1 MCYKS
6 KTWMEVLKKS
16 KEMFDS
22 KGIKISNKHD
32 KEVVLIEIMDN
43 SDMCEYAIKN
53 VMYFLHNDWNLTIIH
68 GNKNEECFKNITK
81 DIGDV
86 KLINL
91 GIDSFNPFPKSYNK
105 FMTSRYFLNLI
116 ESDIFLV
123 TQIDVLLFKAIP
135 EKFLK
140 YSYIGAPWQNEI
152 DFNLPCGNGGFSLRN
167 KNDMLCVVKYLEDK
181 KIDPIYNEDIVYG
194 LICRLLKL
202 NLAPKVEASFFSSEQ
217 IFNKHS
223 CAVHKPT
230 FSENKLSEYIE
241 CMNW

>member
-1 MCYKS
+1 
-6 KTWMEVLKKS
+6 MEILKKS

-22 KGIKISNKHD
+22 KEIKISNKHD

-43 SDMCEYAIKN
+43 SDMCEYVIKN

-68 GNKNEECFKNITK
+68 GNKNKECFRNITK
-81 DIGDV
+81 NIGDV

-91 GIDSFNPFPKSYNK
+91 GIDSFTPFPKSYNK
-105 FMTSRYFLNLI
+105 FMTSKDFLNLI

-123 TQIDVLLFKAIP
+123 TQIDVLLFKPIS

-140 YSYIGAPWQNEI
+140 YSYVGAPWQNEI
-152 DFNLPCGNGGFSLRN
+152 DFGLPCGNGGFSLRN
-167 KNDMLCVVKYLEDK
+167 KNDMFSVVNYLEKK
-181 KIDPIYNEDIVYG
+181 KINPTLNEDIVCC

-202 NLAPKVEASFFSSEQ
+202 NLPTKVEASSFSSEQ
-217 IFNKHS
+217 IFNRDS

-230 FSENKLSEYIE
+230 FSESKLRHYIE
-241 CMNW
+241 CINW